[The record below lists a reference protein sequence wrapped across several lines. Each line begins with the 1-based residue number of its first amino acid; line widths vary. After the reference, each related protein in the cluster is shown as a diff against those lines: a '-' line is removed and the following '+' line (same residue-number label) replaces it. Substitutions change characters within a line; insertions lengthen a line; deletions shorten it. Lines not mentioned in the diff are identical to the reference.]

1 MNNIYKPITTS
12 EWKKATF
19 KGLKWEY
26 VMLGSGED
34 TLILFPGGLRRPV
47 YGGAFVKELGTQFK
61 ILIPVYPRISNL
73 NHLAEGVAR
82 IMDHEDIESTHLFGS
97 SFGGLMAQAFIVF
110 YPDRVK
116 KVVISNTGTKTYEL
130 KFSKR
135 ISRVIFL
142 IRVVPAFIARKIMIR
157 SFTKLVPSN
166 VENYEEIVNLI
177 QGIIKSK
184 QLDKKDIICHFESL
198 LNFQNNLPLTKEVAS
213 SFQHKLLI
221 ITAANDKGV
230 SPEASSSLEKLYPE
244 AKFHHFMEGGHMPML
259 VKPNEYVQLVKGFLL
274 S

>member
-1 MNNIYKPITTS
+1 MPTETIK
-12 EWKKATF
+12 WKETIF

-26 VMLGSGED
+26 AMLGSGED
-34 TLILFPGGLRRPV
+34 TLIIFPGGLRRPV
-47 YGGAFVKELGTQFK
+47 YGGAFLKELNTQFK

-73 NHLAEGVAR
+73 NHLAEGVAW
-82 IMDHEDIESTHLFGS
+82 IMDQEAIGSVHLFGS
-97 SFGGLMAQAFIVF
+97 SFGGLMTQAFIVY

-116 KVVISNTGTKTYEL
+116 KAVISNTGTKTSET

-135 ISRVIFL
+135 ISRALFL
-142 IRVVPAFIARKIMIR
+142 IRLVPAFIVRKIMIR
-157 SFTKLVPSN
+157 SFTKLVPSKI
-166 VENYEEIVNLI
+166 ENYEEVVTLI
-177 QGIIKSK
+177 RDIIKSK

-198 LNFQNNLPLTKEVAS
+198 LDFQNNLPLTIGAAS

-230 SPEASSSLEKLYPE
+230 SPEATSSLKNFYHE
-244 AKFHHFMEGGHMPML
+244 AKFHHFMEGGHMPL
-259 VKPNEYVQLVKGFLL
+259 LAKPNEYVQLVKAFFR